1 MVRLAVLVA
10 AAILV
15 IGAAVAVIAW
25 LNDDDEP
32 DRSSVALACGAVHRA
47 EPVDVRDPVDV
58 HLMGAAE
65 QFSRAAAVEDKARQ
79 PLAEAIEQLANLV
92 FYESR
97 PADSPELR
105 AAVAAVDQQC
115 GATGQDQESLAGQA
129 CAVTP
134 TTIATGD
141 VAARDRL
148 IGAAELV
155 SAATAAEPKYARLT
169 GALRD
174 AAGEYGLAM
183 TPAAA
188 RRWLDP
194 VHAVC
199 RDLQLEP

>member
-10 AAILV
+10 ACALV
-15 IGAAVAVIAW
+15 VGAAVVAVAW
-25 LNDDDEP
+25 LTSDDEP
-32 DRSSVALACGAVHRA
+32 DRSSVALACTAVHRA

-65 QFSRAAAVEDKARQ
+65 QFSRAAAIEDKARQ
-79 PLAEAIEQLANLV
+79 PLAEALEQVSNLV
-92 FYESR
+92 FYEGV
-97 PADSPELR
+97 PADNPQLE

-115 GATGQDQESLAGQA
+115 GSTEDDKESLARQA

-141 VAARDRL
+141 AAARDRL
-148 IGAAELV
+148 IGASELA
-155 SAATAAEPKYARLT
+155 SAASSTDRKYAPLT

-183 TPAAA
+183 TPAQAK
-188 RRWLDP
+188 RWLDP
-194 VHAVC
+194 VHVAC